1 MARPQIPVSYRIFPI
16 PVLFFFEV
24 KKIIELEVVS
34 KSFIWIRNDWQPTP
48 CGIPDK
54 RRVYPELAEG
64 FILSSQ
70 KGSDRE

>member
-1 MARPQIPVSYRIFPI
+1 MT
-16 PVLFFFEV
+16 VLFFFEV

-34 KSFIWIRNDWQPTP
+34 EPLIWIRNDWQPMP

-64 FILSSQ
+64 IRGRVSLP
-70 KGSDRE
+70 